1 MAISRDVMATSGD
14 VMGRLRRWIDAF
26 PPGFVPLLLLVA
38 VGVSGAG
45 LLARAT
51 RRGEDGLAI
60 WTFTYLAAAD
70 FEAEL
75 ARHPHGQNAEL
86 HNLGRAMTDRLSL
99 AVLSGEDLPDLVEIE
114 QSEFGRYLRGRRA
127 DIPFVDLTQQLAEA
141 GWRDRLVA
149 SRLEKYTID
158 GRLYGMPHDIHP
170 VVLVYRPDVLQS
182 LGYTAEDL
190 RTWDD
195 WRRAAGDFHRA
206 GPRGSPEWRVG
217 MALSDVEA
225 FDFLMLLW
233 QRGGDIFDA
242 AGNVVIDRPLA
253 VDTLRRFLGFF
264 KGDPPLAGPKLSGWS
279 EDFAALARGQIIAL
293 PAVDW
298 MLANMR
304 MEAGELLGGKV
315 RVMPLPA
322 WEPGGRRTSTLG
334 GTLMAVPKQG
344 RDPRR
349 AFELAT
355 HLYFNEALLIERFRK
370 QTIVPPLHTLY
381 DHPVFDE
388 PVPFFQDQP
397 VGRLL
402 TELAREVPPIHGSA
416 YAPEAFELLNAVF
429 ADVMRE
435 RITPARALERVAA
448 QLRAV
453 IARERDVLA
462 RAAAED
468 D

>member
-1 MAISRDVMATSGD
+1 VT
-14 VMGRLRRWIDAF
+14 
-26 PPGFVPLLLLVA
+26 
-38 VGVSGAG
+38 
-45 LLARAT
+45 
-51 RRGEDGLAI
+51 
-60 WTFTYLAAAD
+60 
-70 FEAEL
+70 
-75 ARHPHGQNAEL
+75 
-86 HNLGRAMTDRLSL
+86 
-99 AVLSGEDLPDLVEIE
+99 
-114 QSEFGRYLRGRRA
+114 
-127 DIPFVDLTQQLAEA
+127 
-141 GWRDRLVA
+141 
-149 SRLEKYTID
+149 
-158 GRLYGMPHDIHP
+158 
-170 VVLVYRPDVLQS
+170 
-182 LGYTAEDL
+182 
-190 RTWDD
+190 
-195 WRRAAGDFHRA
+195 
-206 GPRGSPEWRVG
+206 
-217 MALSDVEA
+217 
-225 FDFLMLLW
+225 
-233 QRGGDIFDA
+233 
-242 AGNVVIDRPLA
+242 
-253 VDTLRRFLGFF
+253 
-264 KGDPPLAGPKLSGWS
+264 PPLAGPKLSGWS

-381 DHPVFDE
+381 DHAVFDE